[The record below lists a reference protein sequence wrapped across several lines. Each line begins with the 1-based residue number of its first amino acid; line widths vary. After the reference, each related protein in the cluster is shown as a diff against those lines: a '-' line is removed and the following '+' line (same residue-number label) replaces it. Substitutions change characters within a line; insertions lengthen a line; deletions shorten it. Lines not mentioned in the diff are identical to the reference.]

1 MSQDTLSLPHPLVRC
16 VRRVAEEL
24 DGVTGTDPAYLSTE
38 AKAEVLEGLSRQA
51 ARIEGLRLAVLASAD
66 DVAEDAGARSAGAWL
81 ADRVHAD
88 GREGRRWQRLA
99 DAVDQ
104 RYAATGSALRDGAVS
119 VAQVEVVVAA
129 LDALPGDVGPVVR
142 GRAEEQLLA
151 DAAHFTPRELR
162 VLGRRVLEVVAPEV
176 AEDHERRALER
187 EERRA
192 RDRMRITTRDLGD
205 GMSRALVDLP
215 TLSMDLWLTQL
226 HAFASPRRD
235 HLEQADLPE
244 VERRD
249 PETGARIGY
258 PQRLA
263 QAFCTM
269 LERMPSGV
277 LPAQG
282 GDATTLLVTIDH
294 QDLAAGVGAA
304 RLSTGGRLSVG
315 ETRRLACNAGIVRWS
330 SVGRRSRW
338 MWAGSGG
345 SSSRRSARRWR
356 CGTGSAGLRAVTSRR
371 RGVRPTTSDPGPPK
385 GGPTWPTGSC
395 CAGSTTTAP
404 TTGATT
410 RPGSPTATSASTD
423 GRRCQAAPCERQ

>member
-1 MSQDTLSLPHPLVRC
+1 MSQDTAFLPHPLVRC
-16 VRRVAEEL
+16 VRRVGEEL
-24 DGVTGTDPAYLSTE
+24 DAVAGTDPVYLTSE

-51 ARIEGLRLAVLASAD
+51 ARLEGLRLAVLAAAD

-81 ADRVHAD
+81 ADRVRAD

-99 DAVDQ
+99 EAVDD
-104 RYAATGSALRDGAVS
+104 RYAATGAALRDGAVS
-119 VAQVEVVVAA
+119 TAQVEVVVAA
-129 LDALPGDVGPVVR
+129 LDALPAGVGPVVR
-142 GRAEEQLLA
+142 GRAEERLLV

-162 VLGRRVLEVVAPEV
+162 VLGRRVLDVVAPEV

-192 RDRMRITTRDLGD
+192 HDRMRILTRDLGN

-215 TLSMDLWLTQL
+215 TVSMDLWLTQL

-269 LERMPSGV
+269 LERIPAGV

-294 QDLAAGVGAA
+294 KDLEAGVGAA

-315 ETRRLACNAGIVRWS
+315 ETRRLACNAGILPVVLGGASQPLDLGRKRRFFQPAQRKAMAVRDRECRAAGCDVPAAWCEAHHLRPWS
-330 SVGRRSRW
+330 ALGRSDLADGILLCGFHHHR
-338 MWAGSGG
+338 AHD
-345 SSSRRSARRWR
+345 RRYDQARLPNGDVRFH
-356 CGTGSAGLRAVTSRR
+356 RR
-371 RGVRPTTSDPGPPK
+371 R
-385 GGPTWPTGSC
+385 
-395 CAGSTTTAP
+395 
-404 TTGATT
+404 
-410 RPGSPTATSASTD
+410 
-423 GRRCQAAPCERQ
+423 